1 MRSEYRM
8 RTLANRIVLTAIEF
22 LLQKLE
28 QTVAGN
34 ARLEQELLVLR
45 QKLQATRG
53 SRGSLNALA
62 VGQMSDSYAGSSS
75 AVLESGKEE
84 KKLYSY

>member
-1 MRSEYRM
+1 M
-8 RTLANRIVLTAIEF
+8 
-22 LLQKLE
+22 
-28 QTVAGN
+28 AGN

-62 VGQMSDSYAGSSS
+62 GGQAPDSISYAGN
-75 AVLESGKEE
+75 AVLESGKKFEVMSIHV
-84 KKLYSY
+84 LLILLI